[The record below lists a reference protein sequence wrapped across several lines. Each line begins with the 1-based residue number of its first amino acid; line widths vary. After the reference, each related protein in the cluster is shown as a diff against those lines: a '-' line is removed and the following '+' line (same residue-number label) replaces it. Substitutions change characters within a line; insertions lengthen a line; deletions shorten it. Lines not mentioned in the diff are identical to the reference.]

1 MPDHLDATREGV
13 HGDGRADWDV
23 LVTIVYRDWAA
34 MEDHS
39 EQEIVERL
47 YPDQTRFREEER
59 RRFTLL
65 DAHWDVPL
73 ETAAT

>member
-1 MPDHLDATREGV
+1 
-13 HGDGRADWDV
+13 
-23 LVTIVYRDWAA
+23 

-47 YPDQTRFREEER
+47 YPDQTQFREEER